1 MTEALRPW
9 IREAQNG
16 STEAVEFI
24 LEQFHPLI
32 CKHSRKN
39 RHHYDSMDEARST
52 ALDLGKGSG
61 PLLHAFDL
69 NSDEDAPRAF
79 NRTIQSWFRRESR
92 QNQVYWARVEK
103 NIAGEDAA
111 TDLPPIID
119 ELAPDPHH
127 YMDFVGLRD
136 ALELHLSRLSERER
150 RFLHLRYAAD
160 MTLAAIAALH
170 GLSASQVCKV
180 IKAAEHKLKSAM
192 TAQEYKDIS
201 P

>member
-1 MTEALRPW
+1 MTEAPRPW

-52 ALDLGKGSG
+52 AHLAIIDCI
-61 PLLHAFDL
+61 HAFDL
-69 NSDEDAPRAF
+69 NSDEDASRAF
-79 NRTIQSWFRRESR
+79 NRTIQSRFRRESR

-103 NIAGEDAA
+103 NIAGEDEA

-180 IKAAEHKLKSAM
+180 IKGAENKLKSAM

>member
-24 LEQFHPLI
+24 LKQFHPFI

-39 RHHYDSMDEARST
+39 LHHYGSMDEARST
-52 ALDLGKGSG
+52 AHLAIIDCI
-61 PLLHAFDL
+61 HAFDL
-69 NSDEDAPRAF
+69 DSDEDAPRAF

-92 QNQVYWARVEK
+92 QNQVYWAGVEK
-103 NIAGEDAA
+103 NIIGEEAA

-127 YMDFVGLRD
+127 RMVFVGLRD
-136 ALELHLSRLSERER
+136 ALDMHLSRLSERER

-160 MTLAAIAALH
+160 MTLAAIAGLH
-170 GLSASQVCKV
+170 GLSVSQVCKV
-180 IKAAEHKLKSAM
+180 IKAAEQKLKSAM

>member
-24 LEQFHPLI
+24 LKQFHPLI

-39 RHHYDSMDEARST
+39 LHHYGSMDEARST
-52 ALDLGKGSG
+52 AHLAIIDCI
-61 PLLHAFDL
+61 HAFDL
-69 NSDEDAPRAF
+69 DSDEDAPRAF

-103 NIAGEDAA
+103 NIIGEEAA

-119 ELAPDPHH
+119 DLAPDPHH
-127 YMDFVGLRD
+127 RMVFVGLRD
-136 ALELHLSRLSERER
+136 ALDMHLSRLSERER
-150 RFLHLRYAAD
+150 RFLHLRYDAD
-160 MTLAAIAALH
+160 MTLAAIAGLH
-170 GLSASQVCKV
+170 GLSVSQVCKV
-180 IKAAEHKLKSAM
+180 IKAAEQKLKSAM